1 MFISWKQI
9 NKIEHSTGCI
19 DWLWSFSPRV
29 NKRFFDAVSSSLTVF
44 NGTED
49 KEWVQVYRGI
59 AAGLGKEGF
68 NFEKCVEDG
77 NQTVAAF
84 KESFDALQNKNIFKG
99 LQLFGTAL
107 MDVVKAFK
115 DCSETDIAKAIEKLA
130 IDFIKCVK
138 GNHSLGIK

>member
-1 MFISWKQI
+1 M
-9 NKIEHSTGCI
+9 
-19 DWLWSFSPRV
+19 
-29 NKRFFDAVSSSLTVF
+29 SSSLTVS
-44 NGTED
+44 NGTKD

>member
-1 MFISWKQI
+1 M
-9 NKIEHSTGCI
+9 
-19 DWLWSFSPRV
+19 
-29 NKRFFDAVSSSLTVF
+29 SSSLTVF

-99 LQLFGTAL
+99 LQ
-107 MDVVKAFK
+107 
-115 DCSETDIAKAIEKLA
+115 I
-130 IDFIKCVK
+130 
-138 GNHSLGIK
+138 